1 MSLRPLALLLAL
13 ALAGCAAGQAD
24 DPPPP
29 AADTE
34 AELPPIPFCH
44 DQMSAYVQLVRLA
57 RAQGEGWIVFAPA
70 LDALRQQIVDC
81 VGDSAARFHH
91 L

>member
-34 AELPPIPFCH
+34 AELPPIPFCR